1 MTPLAEALVRRIRA
15 DGPMTV
21 ADFMAAC
28 LGDPR
33 HGYYMTRQPF
43 GRGGDF
49 ITAPEISQMFGELIG
64 LWAVATW
71 QAMGKPSSFILA
83 ELGPGRGTLMADA
96 LRAAR
101 LRTDFVAA
109 ARIHLI
115 EASPRLRVLQAE
127 TLRGVDVKWHG
138 EFADLPEGP
147 AIFLANEFFDAL
159 PIRQFARTAE
169 GWAER
174 MVGIAPDGHFTVGLR
189 PTAPPVIGGA
199 GLANAAPGDVFEV
212 SRAATATIAAVAE
225 RLTSHGGAALVVD
238 YGHDGPAFGD
248 TFQAVAEHRY
258 QDPLAAPGEA
268 DLTAH
273 VDFGALAEAARRV
286 GALPRRLVTQ
296 GDFLIRLGLRQ
307 RAERLGRDKDDAT
320 RARIASEVR
329 RLTDPKAMGTL
340 FKVLAVSS
348 HGLALPVFDD
358 DP

>member
-1 MTPLAEALVRRIRA
+1 MTPLAEVLVRRIRA
-15 DGPMTV
+15 DGPMTI

-33 HGYYMTRQPF
+33 HGYYTTREPF

-71 QAMGKPSSFILA
+71 QAMGTPASFILA

-115 EASPRLRVLQAE
+115 ESSPRLRAAQAE
-127 TLRGVDVKWHG
+127 TLRGVEVTWHG
-138 EFADLPEGP
+138 EVADLPGGP
-147 AIFLANEFFDAL
+147 AIVLANEFFDAL
-159 PIRQFARTAE
+159 PIRQFTKTAD

-174 MVGIAPDGHFTVGLR
+174 MVGIAPDGKLTFGLR
-189 PTAPPVIGGA
+189 PAASPLAGGDGPP
-199 GLANAAPGDVFEV
+199 NAAPDDIFEV
-212 SRAATATIAAVAE
+212 SRMANAIIGQVAE
-225 RLTSHGGAALVVD
+225 RLAGHGGAALVID
-238 YGHDGPAFGD
+238 YGHPGSAFGD
-248 TFQAVAEHRY
+248 TLQAVAAHRY

-273 VDFGALAEAARRV
+273 VDFGALAEAARDA
-286 GALPRRLVTQ
+286 GALPRPLVTQ
-296 GDFLIRLGLRQ
+296 RDFLMRLGLRQ
-307 RAERLGRDKDDAT
+307 RAERLGRDKDEVT
-320 RARIASEVR
+320 RMRIASEVQ
-329 RLTDPKAMGTL
+329 RLADPDAMGTL